1 MGTLRLLAI
10 AGLLAVAFAGPA
22 RAEGNA
28 KAATPIVAEYCTAC
42 HVIPGFKPRFEK
54 ADAKAPD
61 FQKMA
66 DEPAV
71 YTTARIETFLRKPHF
86 PMTKFI
92 LSPSD
97 IENLVAFIENLRA
110 K

>member
-1 MGTLRLLAI
+1 MGSFRLVAI
-10 AGLLAVAFAGPA
+10 AGALAVICAGPA
-22 RAEGNA
+22 WAEGNA
-28 KAATPIVAEYCTAC
+28 KAATPIIAEYCTAC

-54 ADAKAPD
+54 ADVNAPD

-71 YTTARIETFLRKPHF
+71 YTTARIEAFLHKPHF

-92 LSPSD
+92 LSEAD
-97 IENLVAFIENLRA
+97 IENLVAFIESLRT